1 MSFKRERPEQYDFH
15 QDFKINQL
23 FLEST
28 KLIYN
33 YLDATT
39 AGQPYTTSRLHLIAN
54 ELLWVISVLI
64 PLKTFKMKNEKDFLR
79 NLISL

>member
-39 AGQPYTTSRLHLIAN
+39 AGQPLTTSRLHLIAN
-54 ELLWVISVLI
+54 ELL
-64 PLKTFKMKNEKDFLR
+64 
-79 NLISL
+79 